1 MLGRCTVHGNECDVR
16 WRGTYIIS
24 FAAELPEGLN
34 VEPGAL
40 IPGRVKRNPHGV
52 LLKQSWKTLIHRQ
65 ELVALNVQE
74 LRQKNQGV

>member
-1 MLGRCTVHGNECDVR
+1 MLGRCPGNGSARDVR

-24 FAAELPEGLN
+24 FTAELPERLN

-65 ELVALNVQE
+65 ELVTLNVQE
-74 LRQKNQGV
+74 LRQNNQGV